1 MDKLL
6 KETIPGA
13 ASDSSARDPPPR
25 CHPGTRLAILDRCLY
40 FIAHCSGEKKMRWVV
55 GAAGVGKS
63 AIMQNVTESPK
74 LQVTCHV
81 SVFFSINGRN
91 DGTKAIITLSYQL
104 AAKFAPYRQLIEP
117 EIARDPSLLRSS
129 MSVQFNKFIIE
140 PFIHKPQTLNSAERI
155 LIIIDG
161 LDECNKR
168 DTQLELLRL
177 ISDFCITYPSSPLV
191 WLIASRPERHI
202 TSFFTAAN
210 VMPVYEKEE
219 IPVDSGEGRAD
230 VERFLR
236 EKLKQIKISS
246 DSFDLHS
253 EWPEERHLWKLAS
266 VSDGLFAYAHTVVG
280 YIEDSNIGNPAS
292 QLSDVLNMIDNLPMT
307 GIRREDHPMARLDV
321 LYAWILS
328 KVPDRVMVHAR
339 KLILALA
346 SDWDGALIMDEGS
359 FVVLCNWLAMT
370 PNEAYAALNLLHS
383 VMQIPRR
390 CTAHHEKLQPF
401 HKSFIDY
408 VSDSSRSDFFTNMDH
423 EAQNLKTEC
432 AFRILQKAPDGVDCG
447 DISYEFRYGTVAR
460 GPGTGDDIS
469 LTWPIED
476 EEAGWEIDKTECM
489 SKDNSRRREF
499 MKHGILKKMP
509 LEAVDIPTISRLVAL
524 QFRHLPST
532 MAHKTVGVSTILNSL
547 KLSFHRLERTNLPDP
562 WKSSCNHIRAGVWG
576 AGKDQDW
583 KTDFEMDGLLR
594 CTFCYE
600 RFERQLRN
608 WKTHTPQYTAVVLFT
623 FTGNCCV
630 EFRFIDPND
639 GISEWTYWFWCYLEW
654 EERKK
659 YGSTV

>member
-1 MDKLL
+1 MPASSFPRPRFLHFRRSRSRSSNPPLADATPTSSVDDTSRSSSSRPPSRLSFSSERDVNAAPSTSRPSDRGDSSHPRNFTGRLLDNSTLDDFGCQLSWASRPVTSIDAASSNTVHVPSPHGSVVQHTTRLAPPSDHTDSVQAQQPSASPRLPYIQATESQRSFSSRLPIPPSDQDLPPQQYQNQGIFTQAHNFTVKGSTFVDGNVNLTNNFSTTYSSNTTSNDFMDKLL

-140 PFIHKPQTLNSAERI
+140 PFVHKPQILNSAERI

-236 EKLKQIKISS
+236 EKLNQIKICS
-246 DSFDLHS
+246 DSFDPHS

-328 KVPDRVMVHAR
+328 KVPDRVMIHA
-339 KLILALA
+339 
-346 SDWDGALIMDEGS
+346 
-359 FVVLCNWLAMT
+359 
-370 PNEAYAALNLLHS
+370 
-383 VMQIPRR
+383 Q
-390 CTAHHEKLQPF
+390 
-401 HKSFIDY
+401 
-408 VSDSSRSDFFTNMDH
+408 
-423 EAQNLKTEC
+423 
-432 AFRILQKAPDGVDCG
+432 
-447 DISYEFRYGTVAR
+447 
-460 GPGTGDDIS
+460 
-469 LTWPIED
+469 
-476 EEAGWEIDKTECM
+476 
-489 SKDNSRRREF
+489 
-499 MKHGILKKMP
+499 
-509 LEAVDIPTISRLVAL
+509 
-524 QFRHLPST
+524 
-532 MAHKTVGVSTILNSL
+532 
-547 KLSFHRLERTNLPDP
+547 
-562 WKSSCNHIRAGVWG
+562 
-576 AGKDQDW
+576 
-583 KTDFEMDGLLR
+583 
-594 CTFCYE
+594 
-600 RFERQLRN
+600 
-608 WKTHTPQYTAVVLFT
+608 THT
-623 FTGNCCV
+623 
-630 EFRFIDPND
+630 
-639 GISEWTYWFWCYLEW
+639 GIGIRLGWGLDN
-654 EERKK
+654 
-659 YGSTV
+659 G

>member
-1 MDKLL
+1 
-6 KETIPGA
+6 
-13 ASDSSARDPPPR
+13 
-25 CHPGTRLAILDRCLY
+25 
-40 FIAHCSGEKKMRWVV
+40 
-55 GAAGVGKS
+55 
-63 AIMQNVTESPK
+63 
-74 LQVTCHV
+74 
-81 SVFFSINGRN
+81 
-91 DGTKAIITLSYQL
+91 
-104 AAKFAPYRQLIEP
+104 
-117 EIARDPSLLRSS
+117 
-129 MSVQFNKFIIE
+129 
-140 PFIHKPQTLNSAERI
+140 
-155 LIIIDG
+155 
-161 LDECNKR
+161 
-168 DTQLELLRL
+168 
-177 ISDFCITYPSSPLV
+177 
-191 WLIASRPERHI
+191 
-202 TSFFTAAN
+202 
-210 VMPVYEKEE
+210 
-219 IPVDSGEGRAD
+219 
-230 VERFLR
+230 
-236 EKLKQIKISS
+236 
-246 DSFDLHS
+246 
-253 EWPEERHLWKLAS
+253 
-266 VSDGLFAYAHTVVG
+266 
-280 YIEDSNIGNPAS
+280 
-292 QLSDVLNMIDNLPMT
+292 
-307 GIRREDHPMARLDV
+307 
-321 LYAWILS
+321 
-328 KVPDRVMVHAR
+328 
-339 KLILALA
+339 
-346 SDWDGALIMDEGS
+346 
-359 FVVLCNWLAMT
+359 MT

-408 VSDSSRSDFFTNMDH
+408 VSDASRSDFFANMDH

-447 DISYEFRYGTVAR
+447 DISYEFRYGTVAC

-476 EEAGWEIDKTECM
+476 EEAGWGIDKVTRLTMYKLAFGVVAERFSAGDPTFQSEFCVRLLTRRFFEHT
-489 SKDNSRRREF
+489 SFSHFLLHEPVFDNSRRREF

-576 AGKDQDW
+576 AGMDQDW

-608 WKTHTPQYTAVVLFT
+608 WKTHSPQYTAVVLFT

-659 YGSTV
+659 YGSIV